1 MNPDKRFA
9 AYFTMEIALENAMP
23 SYSGGLGVLAGDT
36 IRAAADL
43 RFPLV
48 AVSLLY
54 RSGYFTQ
61 RLTSDGVQVADPVEW
76 RPEDF
81 LKEEQARVSVPME
94 RRDVQ
99 LRCWRYDVPGVSG
112 GDVPVYFLDADLPAN
127 EESDRALTGNL
138 YGGDPL
144 YRLRQ
149 EVLLGIGGA
158 RMLQA
163 LGHTA
168 LGRYHMNEGHAALLT
183 LELLAEEALK
193 LGRSS
198 IRAEDIEKVR
208 AKCVFTTHTPVAAG
222 HDRFPLE
229 YLIRLFPDHLNFLD
243 LQDPAAAALL
253 KRVLQTDRSY
263 GDLGEAARDGAYLNM
278 SYLALSLSHFV
289 NAVARQHG
297 ETSRKMFPDVR
308 VESITNGVH
317 AASWMSPPFQRLLD
331 RYISYWREDSLALR
345 LALRI
350 PAEAVWAAHQA
361 AKRELL
367 QEVHRKTGLSF
378 DPEAFT
384 IGFARRV
391 TGYKR
396 ADLILNNLDRLRQI
410 VRNAGKLQII
420 YAGKAHPNDTP
431 GQEIIGRIFK
441 AQKALRKS
449 VKTVFLENY
458 NLELARKLTSGV
470 DLWLNT
476 PQFPLEASG
485 TSGMKAALNGVPS
498 LSILDGWWVEG
509 HIEGLTGWSI
519 GESRSGPAYEGV
531 ADNRK
536 EADSLYSKL
545 EHVILPLFYRDRG
558 AYLNVMRH
566 TMAINGAFFN
576 TRRMVQEYITQAYLR

>member
-61 RLTSDGVQVADPVEW
+61 RLTSDGVQMADPVEW

-112 GDVPVYFLDADLPAN
+112 GDVPVYFWMPTCPRTKKTTAPLPAT
-127 EESDRALTGNL
+127 STAAIFIPFAPGSAAGHRRRAHVASAGATG
-138 YGGDPL
+138 
-144 YRLRQ
+144 
-149 EVLLGIGGA
+149 
-158 RMLQA
+158 
-163 LGHTA
+163 

-229 YLIRLFPDHLNFLD
+229 YMVRLFPDHLNFLD

-263 GDLGEAARDGAYLNM
+263 GD
-278 SYLALSLSHFV
+278 
-289 NAVARQHG
+289 
-297 ETSRKMFPDVR
+297 
-308 VESITNGVH
+308 
-317 AASWMSPPFQRLLD
+317 
-331 RYISYWREDSLALR
+331 
-345 LALRI
+345 
-350 PAEAVWAAHQA
+350 
-361 AKRELL
+361 
-367 QEVHRKTGLSF
+367 
-378 DPEAFT
+378 
-384 IGFARRV
+384 
-391 TGYKR
+391 
-396 ADLILNNLDRLRQI
+396 
-410 VRNAGKLQII
+410 
-420 YAGKAHPNDTP
+420 
-431 GQEIIGRIFK
+431 
-441 AQKALRKS
+441 
-449 VKTVFLENY
+449 
-458 NLELARKLTSGV
+458 
-470 DLWLNT
+470 
-476 PQFPLEASG
+476 
-485 TSGMKAALNGVPS
+485 
-498 LSILDGWWVEG
+498 
-509 HIEGLTGWSI
+509 
-519 GESRSGPAYEGV
+519 
-531 ADNRK
+531 
-536 EADSLYSKL
+536 
-545 EHVILPLFYRDRG
+545 
-558 AYLNVMRH
+558 
-566 TMAINGAFFN
+566 
-576 TRRMVQEYITQAYLR
+576 

>member
-1 MNPDKRFA
+1 
-9 AYFTMEIALENAMP
+9 
-23 SYSGGLGVLAGDT
+23 
-36 IRAAADL
+36 
-43 RFPLV
+43 
-48 AVSLLY
+48 
-54 RSGYFTQ
+54 
-61 RLTSDGVQVADPVEW
+61 
-76 RPEDF
+76 
-81 LKEEQARVSVPME
+81 ME
-94 RRDVQ
+94 RRNVQ

-127 EESDRALTGNL
+127 EESDRALTGSL

-149 EVLLGIGGA
+149 EVLLGIGGT

-163 LGHTA
+163 LGYTA

-198 IRAEDIEKVR
+198 IRAEDIEKIR

-229 YLIRLFPDHLNFLD
+229 YLVRLFPDHLNFLD

-278 SYLALSLSHFV
+278 TYLALSLSHFV

-297 ETSRKMFPDVR
+297 ETSRKMFPGVR

-317 AASWMSPPFQRLLD
+317 AATWMSPPFQRLLD

-367 QEVHRKTGLSF
+367 DEVHRKTGLSL
-378 DPEAFT
+378 DLEAFT

-458 NLELARKLTSGV
+458 NLEARAQDHLGCRLVAQHAAISARGLRHQRNEGGAEWRSEPQHSGWLVGGGTYRGTHRLVDWRIPLRNRLRGSCRQSQRGGLAVFQARARNPALVLSGSRRLFECHAPHHRDQRRVFQYAPHGAGVHHTGLSALRDAIGCATWPTGRALATRAPATGGRKSARGVLT
-470 DLWLNT
+470 
-476 PQFPLEASG
+476 F
-485 TSGMKAALNGVPS
+485 
-498 LSILDGWWVEG
+498 
-509 HIEGLTGWSI
+509 
-519 GESRSGPAYEGV
+519 
-531 ADNRK
+531 
-536 EADSLYSKL
+536 
-545 EHVILPLFYRDRG
+545 
-558 AYLNVMRH
+558 
-566 TMAINGAFFN
+566 
-576 TRRMVQEYITQAYLR
+576 